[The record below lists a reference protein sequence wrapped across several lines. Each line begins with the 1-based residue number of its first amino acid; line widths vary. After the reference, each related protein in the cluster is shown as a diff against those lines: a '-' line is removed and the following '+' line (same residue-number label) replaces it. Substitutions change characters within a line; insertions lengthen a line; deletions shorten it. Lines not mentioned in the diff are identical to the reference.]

1 MKNLLAVSAVALVL
15 GTVAAN
21 ADDYMANSYV
31 SVLGG
36 PTFAPNLNVSG
47 TTHGMDTGFNVGAR
61 YGYYLNDWN
70 LPNVS
75 LEADG
80 LFSQSTY
87 SGTAN
92 ARLQSSS
99 YMGNAIYHLPTGTP
113 FEIYGGGGIG
123 AVNTNIDN
131 GAGAHGGSTV
141 LGWQAL
147 GGVEYRASDQASIFA
162 EYRYQDA
169 HDVNAGGL
177 TGISNTSNNLS
188 FGVKWHL

>member
-1 MKNLLAVSAVALVL
+1 MKTVFAASAVALALGASVL
-15 GTVAAN
+15 SIGAAQ
-21 ADDYMANSYV
+21 ADSYV

-36 PTFAPNLNVSG
+36 PTFDPGLNVNGSKN
-47 TTHGMDTGFNVGAR
+47 GMDTGFNVGAR

-87 SGTAN
+87 SGTSN

-99 YMGNAIYHLPTGTP
+99 YMANAIYHLPTNSP
-113 FEIYGGGGIG
+113 FEIYGGAGIG
-123 AVNTNIDN
+123 AIDTNIDN
-131 GAGAHGGSTV
+131 GAGNHGGSTV

-147 GGVEYRASDQASIFA
+147 GGVDYRVSDQASIFA
-162 EYRYQDA
+162 EYRYQNA

-188 FGVKWHL
+188 FGVKWRL

>member
-47 TTHGMDTGFNVGAR
+47 TTHGMDTGFNAGAR
-61 YGYYLNDWN
+61 FGYYLDEWN

-92 ARLQSSS
+92 ARLQTSS

-113 FEIYGGGGIG
+113 FE
-123 AVNTNIDN
+123 V
-131 GAGAHGGSTV
+131 
-141 LGWQAL
+141 
-147 GGVEYRASDQASIFA
+147 
-162 EYRYQDA
+162 
-169 HDVNAGGL
+169 
-177 TGISNTSNNLS
+177 
-188 FGVKWHL
+188 